1 MASNSARLVAL
12 NGYKALL
19 KTAAR
24 AFAQDAPALSA
35 ARVEIRSHFEQNRNE
50 TDTDA
55 IADQIKGID
64 EVIDFLEHNVV
75 QAKLKPDT
83 GDYEVKFEDAHVRN
97 FAKDGTP
104 NQVHLMNNEE
114 EYGIPNPVSTC
125 SGGKPDPDALVAD
138 SHSHEKK

>member
-1 MASNSARLVAL
+1 MASNSARLVVL
-12 NGYKALL
+12 SGYKSLL

-50 TDTDA
+50 TDTDN
-55 IADQIKGID
+55 INEQIKGIS

-83 GDYEVKFEDAHVRN
+83 GDYEVKFEDSHVN
-97 FAKDGTP
+97 SFAKDGTP

-125 SGGKPDPDALVAD
+125 SGGKPDPKAVVAD
-138 SHSHEKK
+138 NHSHEK